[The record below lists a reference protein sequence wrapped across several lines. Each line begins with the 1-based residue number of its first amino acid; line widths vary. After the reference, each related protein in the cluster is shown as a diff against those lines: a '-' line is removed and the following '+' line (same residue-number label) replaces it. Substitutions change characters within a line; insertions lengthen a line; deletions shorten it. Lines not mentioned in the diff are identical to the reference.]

1 MTTLKRA
8 TFSISTFSVVA
19 LMLLGFYN
27 SVLIKN
33 DSFMAYDSGVKF
45 VKRLDELNGKI
56 THGRMAAS
64 TRKWTQLEPKKVKTK
79 KLIKKVAAAP
89 APKEVDKQEKVEP
102 VNVPEPAIKGDLDLT
117 VSNVF
122 IKGPLKKGSFSG
134 SARTVDGV
142 IEELFV
148 NLPNGDQ
155 IAINTR
161 DRMIGNV
168 FQYEDSVTRD
178 MRSGMLYEVKPGTY
192 MVTLTNDSKFKGA
205 RIEFVAE
212 GGAQVAYSDEYYEST
227 QSWGMDNQNNQN
239 NQNTQNNDQYS
250 NNYSPNDTYYDNN
263 SDMDQAQTSGFNFN
277 PQG

>member
-8 TFSISTFSVVA
+8 TFSISSVSVVA
-19 LMLLGFYN
+19 LVLLGFYN

-64 TRKWTQLEPKKVKTK
+64 TKKWTQLKPKAEQPKKIVKNVVATPAPKKVET
-79 KLIKKVAAAP
+79 V
-89 APKEVDKQEKVEP
+89 EKVEP

-122 IKGPLKKGSFSG
+122 IKGPLKQGSFSG

-192 MVTLTNDSKFKGA
+192 MVTLTNDTKFKGA
-205 RIEFVAE
+205 RIEFTSNSGAE
-212 GGAQVAYSDEYYEST
+212 VAYSDEYYEST
-227 QSWGMDNQNNQN
+227 QSWGMDNQNPETQPQDQYSDNQASEDN
-239 NQNTQNNDQYS
+239 YYNNDQ
-250 NNYSPNDTYYDNN
+250 DYD
-263 SDMDQAQTSGFNFN
+263 QPQTTGFNFN